1 MYFQPPTL
9 DPGPVAT
16 VVALVLLAYS
26 VLSPPLA
33 RSWAAARCERGTGP
47 HTTHHADGLRAGA
60 WFLLVEVLLAMA
72 FVGTADGV
80 SVADLGWSAPVP
92 GDLPEP
98 VLALAGTVLV
108 GGFLAYLLHLA
119 RSNRA
124 LLRRVRSGRPLP
136 EEEWFRVLQLP
147 GDRREFTALAVG
159 RALGVLS
166 DVLVVYTVL
175 LPVMT
180 LAFDSV
186 PLVVTVLALLL
197 GWQHVGGGGETLWT
211 QTLLAV
217 LGLLLYTIV
226 LPGSLVGPVLVGA
239 AYWTVV
245 LGTQRPLVG
254 LPVPGRARPLPE
266 VQVTLLDAHGEPVER
281 PGGRTADR

>member
-16 VVALVLLAYS
+16 VVALVLLAHC
-26 VLSPPLA
+26 VVSPPLA
-33 RSWAAARCERGTGP
+33 RSRAAARCRRGTGP
-47 HTTHHADGLRAGA
+47 HTTHHAESLRTGA
-60 WFLLVEVLLAMA
+60 WFLLFELLLVMA

-80 SVADLGWSAPVP
+80 SVADLGWSAPAP

-108 GGFLAYLLHLA
+108 GGFLAHLLTLA
-119 RSNRA
+119 RSNGA

-136 EEEWFRVLQLP
+136 EEDWYRVLRLP
-147 GDRREFTALAVG
+147 GDRRGFRALAVG
-159 RALGVLS
+159 RALVVLS

-175 LPVMT
+175 LPMMT

-186 PLVVTVLALLL
+186 PFVVTVLTLLL
-197 GWQHVGGGGETLWT
+197 GWRHVGGGGETLWT
-211 QTLLAV
+211 QTLLAL
-217 LGLLLYTIV
+217 LGLLLYTLV
-226 LPGSLVGPVLVGA
+226 LPGSVWGPVLVGA
-239 AYWTVV
+239 AHWAVV
-245 LGTQRPLVG
+245 LATQRALVG

-266 VQVTLLDAHGEPVER
+266 VRVTMLDADGKPVER
-281 PGGRTADR
+281 PGGRAPGR